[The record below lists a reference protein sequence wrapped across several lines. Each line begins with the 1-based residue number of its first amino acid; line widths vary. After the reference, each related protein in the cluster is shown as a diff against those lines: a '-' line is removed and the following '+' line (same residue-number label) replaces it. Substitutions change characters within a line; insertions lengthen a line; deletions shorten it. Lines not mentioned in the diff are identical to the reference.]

1 MSVNRALMQGCP
13 DGVTI
18 PFSFRKTR
26 KVLREVLSVP
36 FVPHTESDIKE
47 MLREIGVE
55 KIEDLF
61 ESIPKEIRVGELSML
76 QEPATEQQAF
86 TDVFTLA
93 EQNLPLTGEASF
105 IGGGPMRMYRPAVVQ
120 AILGRSEFITS
131 YTPYQ
136 AEISQG
142 MLQAIYE
149 YQTMVSELLGM
160 DLANA
165 SSYDSGTASADA
177 LVVAKDNFRGKRRK
191 VLVAE
196 NLHPEIREIM
206 KTYNSGLQMEW
217 VDVPQKEDGRID
229 GDGLMEHLDE
239 NVAAVFIQS
248 PNRHG
253 VIEDLTDDG
262 LPNLVEKIHEAGALA
277 IAVTNAVACAVLK
290 PPGHL
295 GFDIAIAEGQPLG
308 MPISYGG
315 PHLGIFSAK
324 KNIIRKI
331 PGRLSGKTVDGD
343 GRRGYVLTL
352 QAREQHIRRERAT
365 SNICTNQALCA
376 LAAAVYL
383 AYYGKVGLPKLARR
397 IMGLTQYAK
406 KQISEKTVCELIHPD
421 AHHFHEFAISCPI
434 PAYEVNDR
442 LREEGIIG
450 GLPLGQ
456 WGEPAENMLIG
467 IGDENT
473 AGQIDALVQALT
485 F

>member
-1 MSVNRALMQGCP
+1 M
-13 DGVTI
+13 
-18 PFSFRKTR
+18 
-26 KVLREVLSVP
+26 P

-47 MLREIGVE
+47 MLSEIGVGN
-55 KIEDLF
+55 IEELF
-61 ESIPKEIRVGELSML
+61 AAIPSDIRSGELSKL
-76 QEPATEQQAF
+76 PEPSSEQQAF
-86 TDVFTLA
+86 GDVFTLA

-105 IGGGPMRMYRPAVVQ
+105 IGGGPMRMYRPAIVQ

-177 LVVAKDNFRGKRRK
+177 LVVARDNFRGKRNK
-191 VLVAE
+191 VLVGE

-206 KTYNSGLQMEW
+206 KTYNSGLRMEW
-217 VDVPQKEDGRID
+217 VDIPSGDDGRID
-229 GDGLMEHLDE
+229 SDALRDLLDE
-239 NVAAVFIQS
+239 NVAAVFVQW

-253 VIEDLTDDG
+253 VIEDLSDEG
-262 LPNLVEKIHEAGALA
+262 LPKLVDDIHSAGALA
-277 IAVTNAVACAVLK
+277 IAVTNAIACAALN

-324 KNIIRKI
+324 KDLIRKI
-331 PGRLSGKTVDGD
+331 PGRLSGRTVDKE
-343 GRRGYVLTL
+343 GRTGYVLTL

-383 AYYGKVGLPKLARR
+383 AYYGKVGLPKIARR
-397 IMGLTQYAK
+397 IMGMTQYAK
-406 KQISEKTVCELIHPD
+406 KQIAENTSCELIHPD
-421 AHHFHEFAISCPI
+421 GPHFHEFAIRCPV

-456 WGEPAENMLIG
+456 WGEPAENMLLG
-467 IGDENT
+467 FGDENT
-473 AGQIDALVQALT
+473 PAQIDVLVEALR
-485 F
+485 FSE